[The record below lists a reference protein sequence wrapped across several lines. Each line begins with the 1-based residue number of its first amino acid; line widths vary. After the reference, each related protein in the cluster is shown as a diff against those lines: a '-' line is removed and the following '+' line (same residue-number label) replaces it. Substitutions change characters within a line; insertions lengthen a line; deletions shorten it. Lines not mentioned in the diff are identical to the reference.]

1 MQGAQQLLFPPFR
14 VDLSTERL
22 WQGEREILLRPKTF
36 AVLRY
41 LLEQRQT
48 SVTTAALLQA
58 VWPDVIV
65 SEAVPRMCI
74 RELRR
79 VLGDDARQP
88 RFIATQPR
96 RGYRWIAPLAAAP
109 PVADSRPLVTGL
121 QRPPRRP
128 PLVGRETQLAQLHGW
143 LEETRHGARHIV
155 FVTGEP
161 GIGKTALVEAFLAQV
176 ASTDGWCIVQG
187 QCVEQY
193 GAGEAYLPILEAL
206 ERLGRVL
213 GPEQLAGT
221 LRQFAPMWLLQLP
234 SLTRPAERAQLQQ
247 QLAGATRHRMLRELA
262 QTLEVLTAE
271 QPLILWLE
279 DLHWSDYSTLDLVST
294 LARRREAARL
304 LVIGT
309 YRPVNVLLSDH
320 PLHVVKQEL
329 QLHGCCQEL
338 ALGLLT
344 DMDITAYLRARLA
357 EGVNPVPL
365 QHFQHFQH
373 FQHLAR
379 LIHQH
384 TDGNPLF
391 MVSLVNDL
399 MERGALVQHAG
410 QWHLRVAPEALAL
423 MTPANIRHMIEQQL
437 ERLGPE
443 DQRLLEAA
451 SVAGVEFSA
460 ATVAAGMGRRPETVE
475 EQCARLCRRGQWLQS
490 QGAIEWPDGTIAA
503 GYRFLHAV
511 YQEVLYERVAPGVR
525 AQLHERI
532 GQRLEGAYARHLDD
546 IVVELALHFERGR
559 NGPKAVQYLEH
570 AGKIAVGRSAPRE
583 AVQHFT
589 KAIGLLTAWPEA
601 PARWQHELSL
611 QLMRAAAL
619 MATRGLAAPEV
630 AYAYA
635 RAWELCQQLGEAAQ
649 TFAVVTGFFTFHTG
663 RGDVPKGHEFA
674 AQCLRLAERGDDPA
688 LLLQAHRGL
697 GSSLFYLGRFLTAR
711 RHLEQAV
718 ALYDAPHHQGLA
730 LQYGQDPGV
739 VAAGFLSW
747 TLWRLGYA
755 DQALHRSRAALALAR
770 RLAHA
775 HSLAWALHFSAV
787 LHGLCGEWSAVQA
800 GAEELLAVAAEQG
813 LAFWLPLGTFDQ
825 GWALVGQ
832 GQYAEG
838 IARMRQ
844 GITGLR
850 ATGSQLG
857 QSGLLRTLAEAV
869 GRLRQSTAGLRILDE
884 AFTVARHNGEA
895 YDEVEL
901 WRAKGALTLAQYS
914 APSLTSH
921 AARGAVQEAEGYFL
935 HAIEMARQQS
945 AKSLELRAVMSLS
958 RLWQSQGRQ
967 EESRQ
972 ILTEIYGW
980 FTEGFDTEDVQ
991 EARALLIELGR
1002 SVRSGEVQ

>member
-1 MQGAQQLLFPPFR
+1 MQGARQLLFPPFR
-14 VDLSTERL
+14 VDLLSERL
-22 WQGEREILLRPKTF
+22 WQGEREIPLRPKTF

-41 LLEQRQT
+41 LLEQRDT

-79 VLGDDARQP
+79 VLGDDATQP

-96 RGYRWIAPLAAAP
+96 RGYRWIAPLTPAP
-109 PVADSRPLVTGL
+109 PAAEARLLASALQSLPRAPL
-121 QRPPRRP
+121 
-128 PLVGRETQLAQLHGW
+128 LVGREAQLAQLHGW
-143 LEETRHGARHIV
+143 LEATRHGARRIV

-161 GIGKTALVEAFLAQV
+161 GIGKTTLVEAFLAQV
-176 ASTDGWCIVQG
+176 SNADGWRIVQG

-206 ERLGRVL
+206 ERLGRLL
-213 GPEQLAGT
+213 GREQLAGT

-234 SLTRPAERAQLQQ
+234 SLTQPAERTQLQQ

-262 QTLEVLTAE
+262 QTLEILTVE
-271 QPLILWLE
+271 HPLIVWLE

-294 LARRREAARL
+294 LARRRESARL

-329 QLHGCCQEL
+329 QLHGHCQEL
-338 ALGLLT
+338 ALGLLS
-344 DMDITAYLRARLA
+344 DMDVTAYLRTRLA
-357 EGVNPVPL
+357 GGADPVPL
-365 QHFQHFQH
+365 PH

-391 MVSLVNDL
+391 MVSVVNDL
-399 MERGALVQHAG
+399 IERGALVEHAG
-410 QWHLRVAPEALAL
+410 QWHLRVAPDALAVL
-423 MTPANIRHMIEQQL
+423 TPANIRHMIEQQL
-437 ERLGPE
+437 ERLSPA

-451 SVAGVEFSA
+451 SVAGVEFA
-460 ATVAAGMGRRPETVE
+460 ATTVATGMGQQPQTVE
-475 EQCARLCRRGQWLQS
+475 EQCARLSRRGQWLTS
-490 QGAIEWPDGTIAA
+490 QGAIEWPDGTLAA
-503 GYRFLHAV
+503 RYRFLHSV
-511 YQEVLYERVAPGVR
+511 YQEVLYERVSPGVR

-532 GQRLEGAYARHLDD
+532 GQRLEGAYAQHLDD

-559 NGPKAVQYLEH
+559 NAPKAVQYLDH
-570 AGKIAVGRSAPRE
+570 AGKIALGRSAPRE

-589 KAIGLLTAWPEA
+589 KAIGLLTARPDS
-601 PARWQHELSL
+601 PARQQHELSL
-611 QLMRAAAL
+611 QLMRGAAL

-635 RAWELCQQLGEAAQ
+635 RAWDLCQQLGEAAQ
-649 TFAVVTGFFTFHTG
+649 TFAVVTGLFTFYTG

-674 AQCLRLAERGDDPA
+674 EQCLHLAEQADDPA

-697 GSSLFYLGRFLTAR
+697 GSSLFYLGRFSTAR

-730 LQYGQDPGV
+730 LRYGQDPGV
-739 VAAGFLSW
+739 VAAGFLAW

-755 DQALHRSRAALALAR
+755 DQALQRSRATLALAR
-770 RLAHA
+770 QLAHA
-775 HSLAWALHFSAV
+775 HSLAWALHFAAV
-787 LHGLCGEWSAVQA
+787 LHGLRGEWGATQV

-813 LAFWLPLGTFDQ
+813 LAFWQPLGTFDQ

-838 IARMRQ
+838 ITGMRQ

-869 GRLRQSTAGLRILDE
+869 ARMGELQEGRRILDE

-895 YDEVEL
+895 YDDVEL
-901 WRAKGALTLAQYS
+901 WRAKGALTLAQFR
-914 APSLTSH
+914 AQSLTSH
-921 AARGAVQEAEGYFL
+921 AASGAVQEAEGYFL
-935 HAIEMARQQS
+935 HAIETARQQS
-945 AKSLELRAVMSLS
+945 AKASELRAVMHLS
-958 RLWQSQGRQ
+958 RLWQSQGRG
-967 EESRQ
+967 EAARQ
-972 ILTEIYGW
+972 ILAEMYGW
-980 FTEGFDTEDVQ
+980 FAEGFDTEDVQ
-991 EARALLIELGR
+991 EAKALLAELGGTSR
-1002 SVRSGEVQ
+1002 PGEVP